1 MGSAKQRVPKNELQ
15 SQVLQILD
23 RVGAITLGGDTGAV
37 LYNCDPQANHR
48 AIEGV
53 NELCRLGLL
62 TGTRQEAIEAVWR
75 ELDKA
80 IKQAEA

>member
-1 MGSAKQRVPKNELQ
+1 MESAEQRISKEGLQ

-23 RVGAITLGGDTGAV
+23 RVGAITLDDATGAV
-37 LYNCDPQANHR
+37 RYNCDPQANHR

-75 ELDKA
+75 ELDSLR
-80 IKQAEA
+80 